1 MGKST
6 VIESRTDVTREWGE
20 QGLGSYYIMGTISA
34 WDDERV
40 LEING
45 GDACTTLGMD
55 LMPLSYKLKPQPPRG

>member
-55 LMPLSYKLKPQPPRG
+55 LMPLSYKLKNG